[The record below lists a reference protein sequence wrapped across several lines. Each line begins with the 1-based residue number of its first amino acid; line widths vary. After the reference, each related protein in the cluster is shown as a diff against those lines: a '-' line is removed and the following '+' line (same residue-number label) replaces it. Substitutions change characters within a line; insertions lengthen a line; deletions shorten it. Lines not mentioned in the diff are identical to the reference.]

1 MEHAYGLDIPITLDE
16 VSRPNRMALLVYDM
30 QVGIMNQIHDAARI
44 TSRAAVVLE
53 AARRAQVR
61 TFFTRHMS
69 LPNRVTGATQ
79 LRTAMGWQRVAHADQ
94 VMPSFPRDSAQFQLV
109 PEVTPTSDEAVL
121 DKIGMS
127 AFVGTPLDIVLRDCG
142 VSAIAIVGAAMEVG
156 IEPTVRHAMD
166 LGYVPIVVTDA
177 CGAGNPSAA
186 ERSLAAL
193 AFTGGSFQTDSATLS
208 ALLGAGAG
216 VR

>member
-1 MEHAYGLDIPITLDE
+1 VEHAYGLEIPITLEE
-16 VSRPNRMALLVYDM
+16 VGQPSRLALVVYDM
-30 QVGIMNQIHDAARI
+30 QVGIMRQVHDAARV
-44 TSRAAVVLE
+44 TSRVVRVLD

-69 LPNRVTGATQ
+69 LPKRVAGATQ
-79 LRTAMGWQRVAHADQ
+79 LRTAMAWQRVETVDQ
-94 VMPSFPRDSAQFQLV
+94 VAPSFPRDSAQFQLV
-109 PEVTPTSDEAVL
+109 PEATPTADEGVL
-121 DKIGMS
+121 DKITMS
-127 AFVGTPLDIVLRDCG
+127 AFVGTPLDIVLRDAG

-193 AFTGGSFQTDSATLS
+193 AFTGGSFQTDSATLCTV
-208 ALLGAGAG
+208 LGASEGAG
-216 VR
+216 

>member
-16 VSRPNRMALLVYDM
+16 VSRPGRLALLVYDM
-30 QVGIMNQIHDAARI
+30 QVGVMRQVHDAPRVTAR
-44 TSRAAVVLE
+44 AVDVLQ
-53 AARRAQVR
+53 AARRSGVR

-69 LPNRVTGATQ
+69 LPNRVAGATQ
-79 LRTAMGWQRVAHADQ
+79 LRTAMAWQRVVHADQ
-94 VMPSFPRDSAQFQLV
+94 VTPSFPRDSAQFQLV
-109 PEVTPTSDEAVL
+109 PEVTPTSDEAIL
-121 DKIGMS
+121 DKIAMS

-166 LGYVPIVVTDA
+166 LGYVPIVLTDA

-186 ERSLAAL
+186 QRSLDAL
-193 AFTGGSFQTDSATLS
+193 GFTGGSFQTDAATLC

-216 VR
+216 A